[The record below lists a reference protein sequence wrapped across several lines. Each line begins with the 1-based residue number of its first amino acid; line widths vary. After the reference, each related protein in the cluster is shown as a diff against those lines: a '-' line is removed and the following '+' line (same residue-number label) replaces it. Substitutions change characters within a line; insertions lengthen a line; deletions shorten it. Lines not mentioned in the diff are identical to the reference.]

1 MNNFWLVTVLA
12 KSSIIEFGQRRKM
25 FWDDSPFMSRVTT
38 TSTDSIYWWNDL
50 WKSWSWANWQWS
62 KSKARDWYI
71 FNNSFQ
77 TTVLSL
83 SQSNMQVNAIQ
94 QLWVIVFQRL
104 DKRAKERR
112 HKKRS
117 QMTCSLKYNNF
128 LPPLNFSQ
136 FTVKVIT

>member
-1 MNNFWLVTVLA
+1 MICESLDH
-12 KSSIIEFGQRRKM
+12 EQ
-25 FWDDSPFMSRVTT
+25 
-38 TSTDSIYWWNDL
+38 TDNDL
-50 WKSWSWANWQWS
+50 NPNQETG
-62 KSKARDWYI
+62 I
-71 FNNSFQ
+71 FSITHFRP
-77 TTVLSL
+77 LFSL